1 MVAVMDASVRT
12 QLEEG
17 AANLGLALVSGQVDR
32 LLQFSAL
39 LKKWNRTYNLT
50 AIEDDLT
57 IVSAHLLDSLV
68 LAMYIERG
76 RVLDVGTGG
85 GFPGIPLAIARHA
98 VQVTLLDPLQK
109 RAAFLRQAIAE
120 LELDNAE
127 VACSRVEDWRDK
139 PRFDVIVS
147 RAFAE
152 LPVFVSSS
160 AHLLK
165 PGGSFIAMKGV
176 LPQDEMD
183 ALPAGFRVTGVQ
195 RVPVPGLEAERHLIF
210 MERQ

>member
-1 MVAVMDASVRT
+1 MAAVMDAGVRT
-12 QLEEG
+12 LLENG
-17 AANLGLALVSGQVDR
+17 ATTLGLALASQQIDR
-32 LLQFSAL
+32 LLQFSGL

-50 AIEDDLT
+50 AIDGDT
-57 IVSAHLLDSLV
+57 SIVSAHLLDSLV
-68 LAMYIERG
+68 LARYLETG

-85 GFPGIPLAIARHA
+85 GFPGIPLAIARRA
-98 VQVTLLDPLQK
+98 VRVTLLDPLQK
-109 RAAFLRQAIAE
+109 RAAFLRQACAE
-120 LELDNAE
+120 LDLDNAE
-127 VACSRVEDWRDK
+127 VACSRVEDWRAD

-152 LPVFVSSS
+152 LTVFVSSS

>member
-68 LAMYIERG
+68 LAMHIERG

-127 VACSRVEDWRDK
+127 VACSRVED
-139 PRFDVIVS
+139 
-147 RAFAE
+147 
-152 LPVFVSSS
+152 
-160 AHLLK
+160 
-165 PGGSFIAMKGV
+165 
-176 LPQDEMD
+176 
-183 ALPAGFRVTGVQ
+183 
-195 RVPVPGLEAERHLIF
+195 
-210 MERQ
+210 

>member
-152 LPVFVSSS
+152 LAVFVSSS

>member
-12 QLEEG
+12 LLEEG

-152 LPVFVSSS
+152 LAVFVSSS